1 MARRVRESEAGKA
14 HMSRRFA
21 RQERNAAYDSLQ
33 KHGRAAMLKPETR
46 CRSFLLAFLMCGF
59 LLGCGGNESESK
71 NVMETAPDF
80 KISLFEGGDFQ
91 LSAQKGKVVVINF
104 FASWCVSCGEE
115 TPHIEKVSREYAP
128 QTVSFLGIAVDDTE
142 KKAKAFLKKAG
153 LTIPAGLDRT
163 GKIKDAYGLYGMPT
177 TFFIDKNGKIS
188 YFHAGVVTEE
198 LLRHEIGKLL

>member
-1 MARRVRESEAGKA
+1 
-14 HMSRRFA
+14 
-21 RQERNAAYDSLQ
+21 
-33 KHGRAAMLKPETR
+33 MLKPEFQSR
-46 CRSFLLAFLMCGF
+46 RRLLAFMLGG
-59 LLGCGGNESESK
+59 LLLIPGCGGKTASPK
-71 NVMETAPDF
+71 TAMEEAPDF
-80 KISLFEGGDFQ
+80 NIALFDGGDFQ
-91 LSAQKGKVVVINF
+91 LRAQKGKVVVINF

-115 TPHIEKVSREYAP
+115 TPHIEKISREYASQP
-128 QTVSFLGIAVDDTE
+128 VVFLGIAVDDTE
-142 KKAKAFLKKAG
+142 KKAKEFLKKSG